1 MEYIS
6 NLPVDFWITLATV
19 IITIILGF
27 VTKKYTNIDSKK
39 IPIQNMFIGIFVF
52 AIEWIITKE
61 LSVAIALSGIF
72 SGGIY
77 DLGKA
82 FMQLVNKEE
91 K

>member
-19 IITIILGF
+19 IITLILGQ
-27 VTKKYTNIDSKK
+27 VTKKFTNIDKKK
-39 IPIQNMFIGIFVF
+39 IPLQNMFIGMFVF
-52 AIEWIITKE
+52 LVEYLITKE
-61 LSVAIALSGIF
+61 LSIAIALSGIF
-72 SGGIY
+72 SGGMY

-82 FMQLVNKEE
+82 FMQLINKEE

>member
-1 MEYIS
+1 MEYIT
-6 NLPVDFWITLATV
+6 NLPMDFWITLATM
-19 IITIILGF
+19 IITLILGQL
-27 VTKKYTNIDSKK
+27 TKKFTNINKKK
-39 IPIQNMFIGIFVF
+39 IPIQNMFIGLFVF
-52 AIEWIITKE
+52 VVEWIITKE

-91 K
+91 E

>member
-19 IITIILGF
+19 IITLILGQ
-27 VTKKYTNIDSKK
+27 VTKKFTNIDKKK
-39 IPIQNMFIGIFVF
+39 IPLQNMFIGIFVF
-52 AIEWIITKE
+52 LVEYLITKE
-61 LSVAIALSGIF
+61 VSIAIALSGIF
-72 SGGIY
+72 SGGMY

-82 FMQLVNKEE
+82 FMQLINKEE